1 MTKEVFNEREDRA
14 RTECYELVK
23 YRDRSQL
30 MTFIKRDDTR
40 HSFGYDSLYGAHFH
54 GRMIRVEFA
63 RNTVVVEGG
72 NLALLHRAMTDHRVI
87 YVREL
92 PAGLTAREGE
102 PSIESISIQDQSAK
116 DKVDGKDVGE
126 R

>member
-1 MTKEVFNEREDRA
+1 MTKEVFNEKEERA

-23 YRDRSQL
+23 YRDRARL
-30 MTFIKRDDTR
+30 MTFILRDETR

-54 GRMIRVEFA
+54 GRMLRVEFT
-63 RNTVVVEGG
+63 RNTVVVEGR

-92 PAGLTAREGE
+92 PAGCVARQHE
-102 PSIESISIQDQSAK
+102 PSVERIVLQDRLQSEAG
-116 DKVDGKDVGE
+116 DEEGLE
-126 R
+126 